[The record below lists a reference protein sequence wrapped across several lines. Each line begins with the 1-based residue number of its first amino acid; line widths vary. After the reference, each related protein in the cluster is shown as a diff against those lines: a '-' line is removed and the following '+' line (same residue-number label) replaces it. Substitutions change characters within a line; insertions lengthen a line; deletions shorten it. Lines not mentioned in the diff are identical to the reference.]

1 MTAPRIDA
9 AALKQA
15 ATGKWP
21 DILQRF
27 GGIPAES
34 LDGRH
39 CACPKCGGT
48 DRFRMIDP
56 ERGAVF
62 CNQCFNKD
70 NGDGLAALQWAKGC
84 DFPTALRAVAE
95 HLGMG
100 DQTNGH
106 TAGNGKVN
114 GKKPDDLRAKVEWST
129 PKPPAALLA
138 EWCESKPPI
147 KAEAPTAYG
156 VEPCTW
162 PKRNGAACL
171 AFTGRSIEGD
181 EARPAA
187 LLLYRA
193 DGQEFLATEKLSA
206 RKTHLLGGSK
216 ESWLWPGSLA
226 GLRGRDR
233 REM

>member
-21 DILQRF
+21 DILQRL

-100 DQTNGH
+100 GQTNGH

-114 GKKPDDLRAKVEWST
+114 GKKPDDLRAKVEVVDAQTTRGVAGRVVREQTADQSRGTHGIWRR
-129 PKPPAALLA
+129 AMHLA
-138 EWCESKPPI
+138 ETKRSGMPR
-147 KAEAPTAYG
+147 
-156 VEPCTW
+156 VHW
-162 PKRNGAACL
+162 PKYRGRRGTTRGFAAVSG
-171 AFTGRSIEGD
+171 GRAGVPGD
-181 EARPAA
+181 REVKCSKDA
-187 LLLYRA
+187 
-193 DGQEFLATEKLSA
+193 SA
-206 RKTHLLGGSK
+206 RRI
-216 ESWLWPGSLA
+216 ERIMALA
-226 GLRGRDR
+226 R
-233 REM
+233 